1 MKRHE
6 FLMTPFIVWDWL
18 KMFYFAFTES
28 WNPVKS
34 FKFANA
40 MHDNLMECL
49 QENGHFLEE

>member
-49 QENGHFLEE
+49 QDEGHFVE